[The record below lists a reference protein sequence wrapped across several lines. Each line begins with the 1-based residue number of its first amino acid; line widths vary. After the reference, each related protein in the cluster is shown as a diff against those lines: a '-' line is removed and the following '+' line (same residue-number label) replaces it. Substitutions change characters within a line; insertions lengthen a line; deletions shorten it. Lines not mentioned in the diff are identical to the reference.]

1 LKFKNV
7 FFDEYL
13 TFEEEILLKQLISEA
28 MIYGMYPEIAKL
40 NDFKEKILLL
50 DDYFDLIFYKDII
63 ERFNLK
69 SFKKLKIFRKFLLSY
84 M

>member
-28 MIYGMYPEIAKL
+28 LIYGMYPEIAKL
-40 NDFKEKILLL
+40 NDLKEKILLL